1 MELYDI
7 NMYEPSTYDKQ
18 DFVELRIGPCIGTS
32 RKKCASSSKIRTKF
46 EKHKIGL
53 AVTKYDQMGN
63 LYWEWID
70 LPEMGTAVTLYIR
83 ETTVT
88 ESTFSNILKRLYTSE
103 EDSTIE
109 KRQYVSKIVTEH

>member
-1 MELYDI
+1 M
-7 NMYEPSTYDKQ
+7 
-18 DFVELRIGPCIGTS
+18 
-32 RKKCASSSKIRTKF
+32 
-46 EKHKIGL
+46 
-53 AVTKYDQMGN
+53 TKYDQMGN

-88 ESTFSNILKRLYTSE
+88 ESTFSNFLKRLYTSE
-103 EDSTIE
+103 GDSTIE